1 MIKIILNNTIIR
13 ILVNFD
19 SQNYWSISNLDLY
32 KYLSSFHKIIKY
44 NIDKAITQFISLSNQ
59 STLLFFYSFWKS
71 EIFCLFVLD
80 R

>member
-19 SQNYWSISNLDLY
+19 SQHYWSISYLDLY